1 MWYTVYVSMVNRLA
15 GVIIKHLGSEVDLD
29 KDKSLQDCQ
38 STLKE
43 GGEREGRRGRERVR
57 GIEGERWG

>member
-1 MWYTVYVSMVNRLA
+1 MVNRLA

-57 GIEGERWG
+57 GREGERWG